1 MKKCDKPFV
10 INIPADVFAVV
21 QKFAAKND
29 VRFYLNGVFCCEKF
43 IAATDG
49 KSLMISPHAGSATK
63 AVIIPPIPATYL
75 KKDSNVRVLDDDS
88 VCVVNYY
95 GQIVYYSP
103 QNLIGGTFPDV
114 ICVVEKMGLWEEGTG
129 AATCDVAFIAK
140 AISQLKGGVKL
151 FNSNNAICAVATGQ
165 YPVQPGAMVVIMGRS
180 DRAVTPSQALAMVRN
195 GH

>member
-1 MKKCDKPFV
+1 MKKCDKPFI

-49 KSLMISPHAGSATK
+49 KILMISPHAGSATK

-75 KKDSNVRVLDDDS
+75 KKDSSVRVLDDDT
-88 VCVVNYY
+88 VCVVNSY
-95 GQIVYYSP
+95 GEIVYYSP
-103 QNLIGGTFPDV
+103 QNLIGGVFPDV
-114 ICVVEKMGLWEEGTG
+114 IGTVDRMCPWEKGTG
-129 AATCDVAFIAK
+129 AATFDVAFIAK
-140 AISQLKGGVKL
+140 AVSQLKGGVKL

-165 YPVQPGAMVVIMGRS
+165 YPVQHGAMVVIMGCA
-180 DRAVTPSQALAMVRN
+180 DRAVTPSEALAMVRN